1 VRSNKEFVQGKHFYL
16 ENGKVVFTELYHK
29 ERGCCCG
36 KKCRHCPFDP
46 KYEKGNTN
54 VKKP

>member
-1 VRSNKEFVQGKHFYL
+1 MKEKEFVQGKHFYL
-16 ENGKVVFTELYHK
+16 ENGRVVFTELYHK